1 MAKSDLILQD
11 GEALLGVVEGEM
23 FAVYTN
29 PLMNFFA
36 NIVKI
41 ISRILGS
48 NTTGQITVTDRR
60 IVLEIHKTV
69 CWVFPSAASFKTI
82 LPQGVA
88 SVEYAFK
95 ATLFGCL
102 LKKYVVSVAET
113 GAESTS
119 LVIKGGAKAA
129 SDFANLI
136 IGTLAR

>member
-1 MAKSDLILQD
+1 MAQSDLILQD

-36 NIVKI
+36 TIMKI

-69 CWVFPSAASFKTI
+69 FWARHPLASAT
-82 LPQGVA
+82 P
-88 SVEYAFK
+88 
-95 ATLFGCL
+95 
-102 LKKYVVSVAET
+102 
-113 GAESTS
+113 
-119 LVIKGGAKAA
+119 AA
-129 SDFANLI
+129 
-136 IGTLAR
+136 